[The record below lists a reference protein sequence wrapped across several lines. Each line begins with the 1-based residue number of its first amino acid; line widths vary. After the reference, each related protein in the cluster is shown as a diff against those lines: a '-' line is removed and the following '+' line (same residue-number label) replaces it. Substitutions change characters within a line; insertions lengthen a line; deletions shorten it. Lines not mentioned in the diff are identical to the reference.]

1 MQSWVLGTQGGGDA
15 LGFGV
20 GKPPA
25 YVGTDDG
32 RGVGLSVGEPLGA
45 GVGLPASNVGD
56 NEGVDVGRDV
66 GRYVGNIVGLPG
78 KYVGAD
84 DGAVEGEFAIT
95 ETRIVPVQLDEE

>member
-1 MQSWVLGTQGGGDA
+1 MDDGS
-15 LGFGV
+15 GV
-20 GKPPA
+20 GIP
-25 YVGTDDG
+25 GTNEG
-32 RGVGLSVGEPLGA
+32 RFV
-45 GVGLPASNVGD
+45 SNVGD